1 MRLWHELP
9 YHQSSIFLT
18 LTYDD
23 DNLPPN
29 ASLSKSDLQK
39 FFKRL
44 RKDLS
49 YVDRKIK
56 YFAAGEY
63 GPKTNRPHYHAIV
76 FGLSLQGDDKK
87 LVIKAWPFCD
97 WHNSRIF
104 TRSFGAVSA
113 DSIRYVAQYIDDKLS
128 GQLADEVYTATG
140 REPVFKISSQGLGL
154 QYCLDN
160 ADQLYD
166 NQSTSMLGVKCSL
179 PRYYLTKLDIP
190 RDILHRRSVD
200 ADVDYVYTA
209 TGLRMTSDDYYKF
222 VGPELAHKAQEENKQ
237 RSDTIHARLL
247 LRSKHK
253 L

>member
-1 MRLWHELP
+1 MQCTSPIRLYKGVNSLVYPDGLVVPCGKCLSCRIAKRREWTMRLWHELP

-76 FGLSLQGDDKK
+76 FGLSLQGDDKNWLLK
-87 LVIKAWPFCD
+87 LGHFAIGIIAGF
-97 WHNSRIF
+97 
-104 TRSFGAVSA
+104 
-113 DSIRYVAQYIDDKLS
+113 L
-128 GQLADEVYTATG
+128 LA
-140 REPVFKISSQGLGL
+140 LW
-154 QYCLDN
+154 C
-160 ADQLYD
+160 
-166 NQSTSMLGVKCSL
+166 C
-179 PRYYLTKLDIP
+179 
-190 RDILHRRSVD
+190 
-200 ADVDYVYTA
+200 
-209 TGLRMTSDDYYKF
+209 
-222 VGPELAHKAQEENKQ
+222 
-237 RSDTIHARLL
+237 
-247 LRSKHK
+247 
-253 L
+253 